1 MSEPRQSATVEVS
14 RTPAPDQDRLGD
26 LISSILAITKFCD
39 GAGHAVPANRN
50 DEQIVFDVDFDGD
63 RYVLI
68 RMPHIERKIPPLS
81 PREQEI
87 VRMVAQG
94 HQNKVIA
101 IVLNISCWT
110 VCTHLRRIFAKLG
123 VSSRAAMVAR
133 LVEFGGIF
141 EAKANAEERILS
153 RRPEA
158 NMPAN
163 HTPTNQLARRG
174 DNAPMIA
181 QPRAR
186 RSL

>member
-14 RTPAPDQDRLGD
+14 RTPAREQDRLGD
-26 LISSILAITKFCD
+26 LISSILAVTEFCD
-39 GAGHAVPANRN
+39 SAGQAGPANRG

-68 RMPHIERKIPPLS
+68 RMPHVERKIPPLS

-141 EAKANAEERILS
+141 DSKANIEERILP
-153 RRPEA
+153 RRPTA
-158 NMPAN
+158 APPTH
-163 HTPTNQLARRG
+163 HTPVSQLGARQKR
-174 DNAPMIA
+174 
-181 QPRAR
+181 
-186 RSL
+186 

>member
-1 MSEPRQSATVEVS
+1 VSEPRQSATVEVS
-14 RTPAPDQDRLGD
+14 RTPGRDHDRLGD
-26 LISSILAITKFCD
+26 LVSTILAITEFCGD
-39 GAGHAVPANRN
+39 AQHAVPANPA

-68 RMPHIERKIPPLS
+68 RMPHIDRKVLPLS

-101 IVLNISCWT
+101 VVLNISSWT

-133 LVEFGGIF
+133 LAEFGGVF
-141 EAKANAEERILS
+141 EAKANSGDR
-153 RRPEA
+153 
-158 NMPAN
+158 M
-163 HTPTNQLARRG
+163 LARRPHAATATHESTHELG
-174 DNAPMIA
+174 P
-181 QPRAR
+181 PRR
-186 RSL
+186 R

>member
-1 MSEPRQSATVEVS
+1 VSEPRLSASVEVS
-14 RTPAPDQDRLGD
+14 RAPARDQDRLAD
-26 LISSILAITKFCD
+26 LIGSILAITELCD
-39 GAGHAVPANRN
+39 GLEHVVPANRS

-68 RMPHIERKIPPLS
+68 RMPHIERKILPLS

-101 IVLNISCWT
+101 VVLNISSWT

-133 LVEFGGIF
+133 LAEFGGAF
-141 EAKANAEERILS
+141 EAKANSGDRILPRGPQAGPATTPLGS
-153 RRPEA
+153 R
-158 NMPAN
+158 
-163 HTPTNQLARRG
+163 QRR
-174 DNAPMIA
+174 
-181 QPRAR
+181 
-186 RSL
+186 